1 MNTQTISQF
10 EPLDTELLATVEGG
24 KNEWACI
31 LSVAALGTA
40 GTIYG
45 SPLAG
50 AAMAGMAAR
59 VYCQFRR
66 NL

>member
-10 EPLDTELLATVEGG
+10 ELLDTELLATVEGG
-24 KNEWACI
+24 KNKNEWTCI
-31 LSVAALGTA
+31 LAVAALGTA

-50 AAMAGMAAR
+50 AAMAGIAAR
-59 VYCQFRR
+59 AYC
-66 NL
+66 

>member
-1 MNTQTISQF
+1 M
-10 EPLDTELLATVEGG
+10 EGG
-24 KNEWACI
+24 KNKNEWTCI
-31 LSVAALGTA
+31 LAVAALGTA

-59 VYCQFRR
+59 AYC
-66 NL
+66 